1 MVAKDYQKTKGSA
14 KAEVGEIDTS
24 APFQSVKDAVSLFGE
39 GAFSGEKPV
48 IKKAKP
54 QSAERVLAK
63 VTQLHLV
70 EKELNRLKDQLKNAE
85 TTRIHAL
92 AELEMAKST
101 VSDLTEKLKIINE
114 SKDSAIKGAEV
125 AKHLAKQLA
134 ESNNGNSEVTY
145 ESSNIDLETS
155 RVQYMAMAVE
165 LDAAK
170 QELIKTRQ
178 NYDASVKD
186 RDIAS
191 KRAAEAN
198 NSAQE
203 NVAKVGDLSKEIA
216 TVQDS
221 IQQVKLAIAQAKQEE
236 TTICDDKEKQK
247 QLHKAKHGETVKKLL
262 ALRKDM
268 DPELVKSLETQ
279 LSETLS
285 ETEGLKKDRDGRRDA
300 DLDSVKAVTSELDG
314 AKESLHKVVAEENT
328 LRNLVETLK
337 SELDDI
343 KKEHSELKEKEAET
357 ESIAGNLH
365 VKLRKAKFELE
376 EALLEEAKV
385 RGASDEMIATVR
397 QLALERENAKRE
409 VEDMK
414 QQEKELKGV
423 AEAFKLE
430 LEEAEKKL
438 RVALHEAE
446 ESKEA
451 EARALNQIK
460 ILSEKTEAA
469 RGSTS
474 EPGAQITISRD
485 EFESLSH
492 KVEESEK
499 LTGMKVAAAMAQVEA
514 VKASENEALKRLEAM
529 QKEIEDLKAAT
540 QEALKKAEM
549 AEAAKKAVEG
559 ELSRWRERE
568 QKKATEAATRI
579 LAETEKPL
587 VSPPRLYQ
595 THKQTPQETVMLPR
609 KLEKAKTSV
618 GKKVLM
624 PNLSGVFHKKKA
636 QVEGGS
642 PSYLPGEKP
651 VWFPTM
657 SVTAKIGSEE
667 TVTSNYVVPVVA
679 LSLDEEELQHG
690 DTRSCGRKTKFGT
703 LGIYSPVRLEAVKRM
718 KLSSDPQTFKATE
731 KTKICDKS
739 TP

>member
-1 MVAKDYQKTKGSA
+1 MVAKDYHKTKGLA

-24 APFQSVKDAVSLFGE
+24 APFQSVKDAVNLFGE

-63 VTQLHLV
+63 ETQLHLV
-70 EKELNRLKDQLKNAE
+70 EKELNRLKDQLQNAE
-85 TTRIHAL
+85 MTKAQAL
-92 AELEMAKST
+92 ADLEKAKWT
-101 VSDLTEKLKIINE
+101 VSDLTQKLKSMNE
-114 SKDSAIKGAEV
+114 SKDSTIKDAEV
-125 AKHLAKQLA
+125 AKHRAKLLA
-134 ESNNGNSEVTY
+134 EANNGNSKVTD

-155 RVQYMAMAVE
+155 RVQYMAMVTE
-165 LDAAK
+165 VDAAK

-178 NYDASVKD
+178 NYDASMKD

-191 KRAAEAN
+191 KQAAEAN
-198 NSAQE
+198 DSSQE
-203 NVAKVGDLSKEIA
+203 NVGKCGELSKEIF

-221 IQQVKLAIAQAKQEE
+221 IQRVKLAIAQAKEDE
-236 TTICDDKEKQK
+236 TKICDDKEKQK
-247 QLHKAKHGETVKKLL
+247 QLHKANHDETFKKLL
-262 ALRKDM
+262 ALKKEI
-268 DPELVKSLETQ
+268 DPELVKNLETQ

-285 ETEGLKKDRDGRRDA
+285 ETEGLKKEMDGRRDT

-314 AKESLHKVVAEENT
+314 AKESLHKVVEEENT

-337 SELDDI
+337 SELGDI

-385 RGASDEMIATVR
+385 RGASDEMIATIR
-397 QLALERENAKRE
+397 QLAVERENAKLE

-414 QQEKELKGV
+414 QQAKELKGV
-423 AEAFKLE
+423 AEAARIE
-430 LEEAEKKL
+430 LEEAEKQL

-451 EARALNQIK
+451 EARALDQIK
-460 ILSEKTEAA
+460 ILSEKTDAA
-469 RGSTS
+469 RVSTS

-499 LTGMKVAAAMAQVEA
+499 LAGMKVAAAMAQVEA
-514 VKASENEALKRLEAM
+514 VKASENEALQRFQAT
-529 QKEIEDLKAAT
+529 QKEIEDIKAAT

-549 AEAAKKAVEG
+549 SEAAKKAVEG
-559 ELSRWRERE
+559 ELRRWRERE
-568 QKKATEAATRI
+568 QKKVAEAGSRI

-587 VSPPRLYQ
+587 VSPPPVHQ
-595 THKQTPQETVMLPR
+595 SQKQRPQETVLQSR

-618 GKKVLM
+618 AKKVLM
-624 PNLSGVFHKKKA
+624 PSLTGVFQKKKTH
-636 QVEGGS
+636 VEGGS

-651 VWFPTM
+651 AW
-657 SVTAKIGSEE
+657 
-667 TVTSNYVVPVVA
+667 
-679 LSLDEEELQHG
+679 
-690 DTRSCGRKTKFGT
+690 
-703 LGIYSPVRLEAVKRM
+703 
-718 KLSSDPQTFKATE
+718 
-731 KTKICDKS
+731 
-739 TP
+739 